1 MHSKRLASQSPA
13 ALAEILGVPVSSLPS
28 SALASLTPTPIA
40 SGSSTPISESPAE
53 PVAAPE
59 ETDDSTADESV
70 MTSKLSV
77 SDYFRMKMREKML
90 ARQKGS
96 AGPATTPESST
107 SLAVFKE
114 EVKVEVGGAAW
125 EGSRM
130 TFVEEETP
138 VASTSTAEADEK
150 EAKRRRKEEK
160 RAKKAAKAALVL
172 TAAEP
177 VQQIKSE
184 KKKKRA
190 REDDAATPGSD
201 AGAEKRSRKRKEGEA
216 TAETD
221 GRAVGSGND
230 GGDFAS
236 GVDKPKKRRKDK
248 S

>member
-1 MHSKRLASQSPA
+1 M
-13 ALAEILGVPVSSLPS
+13 PVSSLPP

-59 ETDDSTADESV
+59 EADDSTADESV

-96 AGPATTPESST
+96 AASATAPESST
-107 SLAVFKE
+107 SLAVLFKE

-125 EGSRM
+125 EGSRT
-130 TFVEEETP
+130 TFVEEATP
-138 VASTSTAEADEK
+138 VASTSTAEANEK

-160 RAKKAAKAALVL
+160 RAKKGAKAALAL

-177 VQQIKSE
+177 VQEIKSKK

-190 REDDAATPGSD
+190 REDNAATPGSD

-221 GRAVGSGND
+221 GQAVWSGND
-230 GGDFAS
+230 GGDSAS